1 MTWNKGD
8 PKPENW
14 PRWLKEADI
23 EWCDVEIK
31 GSKVLWRNG
40 TWDNGLWRGGVW
52 KDGIWVNGEWRR
64 GCWTDGHWKDG
75 VWCMG
80 TWGNGTWDNGTWDNG
95 TWENGIWVNGEW
107 MKGDWLGGLWRDGL
121 WRDGLWRDGLWE
133 NGTWERGKWERGRW
147 RDGTMDISAT
157 PMTHPPKSD
166 RYEVNED
173 HTITCDGYLGEGG
186 VTKTPRE
193 WLKEWDKSSPT
204 YLWILSQVAI
214 YDARRAVERDTEA
227 SLYDHLG

>member
-1 MTWNKGD
+1 
-8 PKPENW
+8 
-14 PRWLKEADI
+14 
-23 EWCDVEIK
+23 
-31 GSKVLWRNG
+31 
-40 TWDNGLWRGGVW
+40 
-52 KDGIWVNGEWRR
+52 
-64 GCWTDGHWKDG
+64 
-75 VWCMG
+75 
-80 TWGNGTWDNGTWDNG
+80 
-95 TWENGIWVNGEW
+95 
-107 MKGDWLGGLWRDGL
+107 
-121 WRDGLWRDGLWE
+121 
-133 NGTWERGKWERGRW
+133 
-147 RDGTMDISAT
+147 MDISAT